1 MAEPQAARPSLGADL
16 KRRVPSAVA
25 LGLLALGATWY
36 GGFPFLL
43 FWTLAALIVWYE
55 WATVVR
61 AEPRTTVLAIGG
73 LAIAIAAVLLS
84 LKFPLPA
91 LLAILIGIGTVFAL
105 TQPGGDARKWSA
117 GGLGYAA
124 LAAIPIILL
133 RDDPRFG
140 FFAAIWIY
148 AVVWL
153 TDIAAYFCGKFIGG
167 KKLAPSISPSKTW
180 SGAIGGTLFGML
192 GGAAVATL
200 ANARFAVM
208 HLVVALVV
216 SVFSQAGDIFE
227 SSVKRRFGTKDSS
240 HIIPGHGGVMD
251 RLDAFIAACALA
263 LLIGLLRGGFS
274 APAAGLLQW

>member
-1 MAEPQAARPSLGADL
+1 MAQQQGAPSLSADL

-55 WATVVR
+55 WATVVK
-61 AEPRTTVLAIGG
+61 AEPRTPILAFGALTIVVA
-73 LAIAIAAVLLS
+73 AILLS
-84 LKFPLPA
+84 LKFPIVA
-91 LLAILIGIGTVFAL
+91 LLAIVIGAGVVFVM
-105 TQPGGDARKWSA
+105 TQGDARNWSG
-117 GGLGYAA
+117 GGLFYAA

-133 RDDPRFG
+133 RDDPKFG

-180 SGAIGGTLFGML
+180 SGAIGGTLFGVL
-192 GGAAVATL
+192 GGAMVATL
-200 ANARFAVM
+200 ANARFALM
-208 HLVVALVV
+208 HIVIALAV

-227 SSVKRRFGTKDSS
+227 SSVKRKFGTKDSS
-240 HIIPGHGGVMD
+240 KLLPGHGGVMD

-263 LLIGLLRGGFS
+263 LLIGLMRGGFS
-274 APAAGLLQW
+274 APATGLLQW